1 MRFLRV
7 LLALSAL
14 STTTFAT
21 PVADFD
27 ALVSR
32 NPDALHSSQNKRNLH
47 SWSPREE
54 EAEKR
59 AAEAAAEPEP
69 DPEAYAEPAP
79 NHDLDSLTSALEKRK
94 GGGGG
99 RGGGSSGGSRG
110 SGGSSGGG
118 GRPVSSYSFSPQSNL
133 GGRTIS
139 GSGARPAYGSRYMGG
154 ATVPYTAGARSPSRG
169 IAPFAFPLVGFA
181 VFPGL
186 WLYGSAYGYPYGAG
200 YHYNQDGQNHT
211 SNVTCLCQR
220 YQVCG
225 CDPDDNQTA
234 LAQMV
239 TNGTGSGAPVNTSTV
254 RTVQY
259 DNGTEMTYINGSLEN
274 GTTAPGG
281 TEPSD
286 ESQISAAVQ
295 RFMSVGGYWLMATTV
310 VWGVYMGG
318 LP

>member
-1 MRFLRV
+1 MR
-7 LLALSAL
+7 LLATLLAFNAL
-14 STTTFAT
+14 SGALAS
-21 PVADFD
+21 PVAEADT
-27 ALVSR
+27 LLSR
-32 NPDALHSSQNKRNLH
+32 NPEALHSSNNKRALH
-47 SWSPREE
+47 SWPAPEARSP
-54 EAEKR
+54 A
-59 AAEAAAEPEP
+59 
-69 DPEAYAEPAP
+69 PEAYAEAEAEP
-79 NHDLDSLTSALEKRK
+79 NLDAATLHDSLEKRK

-99 RGGGSSGGSRG
+99 RGGGGGGGRSSGSSGSSGGS
-110 SGGSSGGG
+110 S
-118 GRPVSSYSFSPQSNL
+118 RPVSSYSFSPQNNA
-133 GGRTIS
+133 GGRTTR
-139 GSGARPAYGSRYMGG
+139 GSGQPPAYGSRYMGG
-154 ATVPYTAGARSPSRG
+154 AAVPYTAGARSPSRS

-186 WLYGSAYGYPYGAG
+186 WLYSSAYAYPYGYG
-200 YHYNQDGQNHT
+200 YHWYDDGRGENRT

-239 TNGTGSGAPVNTSTV
+239 TDGKTEGAPVNSSTV
-254 RTVQY
+254 RTVDY
-259 DNGTEMTYINGSLEN
+259 ANGTTMTYINGSLEN

-295 RFMSVGGYWLMATTV
+295 RFMGYAGYWLMVATV
-310 VWGVYMGG
+310 GWGVWMGG